1 MKGVKQ
7 RNPNFE
13 LEFGNPKDEEEE
25 ALSSQKEPIQ
35 PSDVFEELGRYPSG
49 SE

>member
-1 MKGVKQ
+1 MKRNIMETRGVKQ

-25 ALSSQKEPIQ
+25 ALSS
-35 PSDVFEELGRYPSG
+35 
-49 SE
+49 